1 MVWQRAV
8 DTVREAL
15 LAALADAVTAA
26 ELPAPPDLPPVEVE
40 RPREKRFG
48 DLSTNFALLLAGRV
62 ARSGRQV
69 ADILAARLAT
79 AAPPAAAAA
88 ADGSRDG
95 NAPWE
100 AVEVAGPGF
109 LNFRFPRGWLRP
121 VVGEVLAA
129 GEAYGRSRRGEGRR
143 VQVEFVSANPTGPL
157 NVVNARAAAYGDALA
172 RCLEASGHRVER
184 EYYVNDAGTQFEKL
198 ALSLEARARQ
208 ALGQPAEPP
217 EGGYPGDYVADLAR
231 DFLAGTGGEEA
242 RRLLLATWPEPGP
255 LAAELAALRQ
265 ELGRYAVERIVAWQR
280 RALEDYGVTYDRWYR
295 ESEVRAAGK
304 PEEALRRLREGGHVY
319 EAEGALWFRSTAFG
333 DDQDRVL
340 VRSNGE
346 ITYFLAD
353 VGYHLTKFERGF
365 DRVIDIWGQDHHGYV
380 PRMRAAVQALGFA
393 GERLEVLLT
402 QLVRLVREGQ
412 VVKMSKRRGEYV
424 TMEELLAEV
433 GRDAARFLF
442 LTRSLD
448 AHLDFDLELA
458 RRQAADNPVYYV
470 QYAHARICSIL
481 RQAETSGES
490 LPWPPADAGGAT
502 ALGGAP
508 AEPLLPPGTLE
519 GPEEEDLLRHLAW
532 FPAEVAQAAERR
544 EPHRLTVFARELATD
559 FHAFYT
565 RCRVLGEEP
574 DVTRARLLLVT
585 AVRQVLA
592 NCLGLLG
599 VSAPERM

>member
-1 MVWQRAV
+1 MRILVWQRAV
-8 DTVREAL
+8 DAVRESL
-15 LAALADAVTAA
+15 QAALAEAVAA
-26 ELPAPPDLPPVEVE
+26 GELPEPSPTPPVEVE
-40 RPREKRFG
+40 RPRDKRFG
-48 DLSTNFALLLAGRV
+48 DLATNFALLLAGAVGRNPREV
-62 ARSGRQV
+62 A
-69 ADILAARLAT
+69 ALLASRLAGPGRPDP
-79 AAPPAAAAA
+79 AAPLAGP
-88 ADGSRDG
+88 
-95 NAPWE
+95 PWE

-109 LNFRFPRGWLRP
+109 LNFHFPRGWLRP
-121 VVGEVLAA
+121 VVEEVLAL
-129 GEAYGRSRRGEGRR
+129 GEAYGRSDRGRGRR

-208 ALGQPAEPP
+208 VLGQQAELP
-217 EGGYPGDYVADLAR
+217 EGGYPGEYVAALAQE
-231 DFLAGTGGEEA
+231 FLAGPEGEAA
-242 RRLLLATWPEPGP
+242 RTLLLATRPEGGERV
-255 LAAELAALRQ
+255 AELAELRAR
-265 ELGRYAVERIVAWQR
+265 LGRHAVERIVTWQR
-280 RALEDYGVTYDRWYR
+280 TTLAEYGVSYDRWYL

-304 PEEALRRLREGGHVY
+304 PEEALHRLREGGHVY
-319 EAEGALWFRSTAFG
+319 ERDGALWFRSTALG

-353 VGYHLTKFERGF
+353 IAYHLTKFDRGF
-365 DRVIDIWGQDHHGYV
+365 DRLIVIWGQDHHGYV
-380 PRMRAAVQALGFA
+380 ARMRAAVRALGFA
-393 GERLEVLLT
+393 EERLEVLLA
-402 QLVRLVREGQ
+402 QLVRLVREGRT
-412 VVKMSKRRGEYV
+412 VKMSKRRGEFV

-433 GRDAARFLF
+433 GRDAARFFF

-481 RQAETSGES
+481 RQAEASGQT
-490 LPWPPADAGGAT
+490 LLRPPAGAGVA
-502 ALGGAP
+502 AEDRGAP
-508 AEPLLPPGTLE
+508 GEPLLPPATLAE
-519 GPEEEDLLRHLAW
+519 PEEEDLLRHLAW
-532 FPAEVAQAAERR
+532 FPEEVARAAERR
-544 EPHRLTVFARELATD
+544 EPHRLTVYARELATA

-565 RCRVLGEEP
+565 RCRVLGEAP